1 MLNIVTYELFQILK
15 NSGNPKEF
23 EQLLKSLLS
32 SIKDNLEVFKK
43 EPSNKNLTLIQ
54 NYIILFM
61 ILVLNLKK
69 DPSFLTII
77 FNGEFKFF
85 SQLCNT
91 FFSLND
97 RIKHKIEGVLK
108 IINNLFLE
116 EYKGLFFR
124 NPKIEE
130 LENIFIHQQIFFSS
144 NWVNSVDF
152 YSDDGYKK
160 MFQILKNFDIS
171 YSNFFTND
179 TKIKDED
186 KPSYKLNIA
195 QSVIRVT
202 FSKEKK
208 KYYDNDAFYEYEL
221 LKTIIDKDMRETVE
235 KFGDEYKTL
244 FRKEDLC
251 DDIIKYMFFI
261 FGNSMM
267 IESFVKPVKKMLK
280 SIGIYDDDSQRNQ
293 NRSPGVTKGKDIT
306 VEQFDIL
313 LDEIN
318 KGLIDNIPHVLR
330 ILLKLLYES
339 VKKIFTIDEDN
350 YSPLYTALIFNFII
364 SPRIQMLYSLNPLQI
379 SFLRSLNRLIRN
391 TCFNSKF
398 DQKDSLASFND
409 SIEKNN
415 KKLQTFIKEKIISI
429 KSDDD
434 EVKNSLKDL
443 FTEKYIIYP
452 KFLFYVDSTLLCG
465 TIQGGEEEIINF
477 KEIK

>member
-85 SQLCNT
+85 SQLCNI

-171 YSNFFTND
+171 Y
-179 TKIKDED
+179 
-186 KPSYKLNIA
+186 
-195 QSVIRVT
+195 
-202 FSKEKK
+202 
-208 KYYDNDAFYEYEL
+208 
-221 LKTIIDKDMRETVE
+221 
-235 KFGDEYKTL
+235 
-244 FRKEDLC
+244 
-251 DDIIKYMFFI
+251 
-261 FGNSMM
+261 
-267 IESFVKPVKKMLK
+267 
-280 SIGIYDDDSQRNQ
+280 
-293 NRSPGVTKGKDIT
+293 
-306 VEQFDIL
+306 
-313 LDEIN
+313 
-318 KGLIDNIPHVLR
+318 
-330 ILLKLLYES
+330 
-339 VKKIFTIDEDN
+339 
-350 YSPLYTALIFNFII
+350 
-364 SPRIQMLYSLNPLQI
+364 
-379 SFLRSLNRLIRN
+379 
-391 TCFNSKF
+391 
-398 DQKDSLASFND
+398 
-409 SIEKNN
+409 
-415 KKLQTFIKEKIISI
+415 
-429 KSDDD
+429 
-434 EVKNSLKDL
+434 
-443 FTEKYIIYP
+443 
-452 KFLFYVDSTLLCG
+452 
-465 TIQGGEEEIINF
+465 
-477 KEIK
+477 